1 MHIFDIATMK
11 CLQTLDTAPN
21 TNGVMAFSTDE
32 VSFLEKKIAPI
43 ALKLCQLK
51 SLHQIKYNGIL

>member
-21 TNGVMAFSTDE
+21 TNGVMAFSADE
-32 VSFLEKKIAPI
+32 VCLLAKYCILEFAGFMVNKCSFGSQG
-43 ALKLCQLK
+43 C
-51 SLHQIKYNGIL
+51 

>member
-21 TNGVMAFSTDE
+21 TNGVMAFSADE
-32 VSFLEKKIAPI
+32 VSFLDKKYH
-43 ALKLCQLK
+43 L
-51 SLHQIKYNGIL
+51 LHRKFASSDLRTTPSIIV